1 MQETLG
7 GCLNDVVTLHYWPDP
22 CLTTA
27 CAPIADEDFGD
38 DLADVGNQMLAL
50 TNRLDGLG
58 LAAPQV
64 GILKRFFVMKF
75 PNDTHDP
82 MDPEILCNPVITDI
96 GEETDFQ
103 EEGCLSLPYVFQ
115 QVCRP
120 TEVSITYWTP
130 FGEPREMGLLGL
142 EARIAL
148 HEIDHLNGINF
159 FHPSRMPRNLRKQV
173 EAQWKKD
180 GLLNI
185 SRSKIRAAGP
195 FAEAA

>member
-1 MQETLG
+1 
-7 GCLNDVVTLHYWPDP
+7 
-22 CLTTA
+22 
-27 CAPIADEDFGD
+27 
-38 DLADVGNQMLAL
+38 MLAL
-50 TNRLDGLG
+50 TARLCGLG

-64 GILKRFFVMKF
+64 GLLKRFFVMKF

-82 MDPEILCNPVITDI
+82 MEPEIICNPVITDI
-96 GEETDFQ
+96 GEETDFR
-103 EEGCLSLPYVFQ
+103 EEGCLSLPNVFQ

-120 TEVSITYWTP
+120 TEVSITYRTP
-130 FGEPREMGLLGL
+130 LGEPREMGLLGL
-142 EARIAL
+142 EARIIL
-148 HEIDHLNGINF
+148 HKVDHLDGVNF
-159 FHPSRMPRNLRKQV
+159 FDARRMPRNLRKQV